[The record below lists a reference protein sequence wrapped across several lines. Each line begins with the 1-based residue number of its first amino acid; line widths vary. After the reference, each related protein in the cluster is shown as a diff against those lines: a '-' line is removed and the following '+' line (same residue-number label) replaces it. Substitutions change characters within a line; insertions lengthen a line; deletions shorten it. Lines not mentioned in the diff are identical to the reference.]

1 MENFRVIGLKIEDG
15 CNPKIHK
22 VLEPKVIYYF
32 YTDIKIDEKSE
43 EITINNKYCKNLYE
57 LPNVHINISAI
68 AGKNGSGKSTIIDL
82 LFMIINNLSYVN
94 KDFIDQLDFIEGLQA
109 SLYFETDN
117 FYKLV
122 IKDDTFEVFK
132 YTDNKISETAETDFE
147 LHKLFYTVAIN
158 YSQYALNSLEI
169 GNWIGGLFHKNDG
182 YQIPIVIN
190 PMRTEGNFDINTE
203 NNLAKSRLITNL
215 VRPVKDGD
223 INFRIISENLIAKR
237 LKLTSNNRNLHD
249 KILYT
254 KIEKSKERA
263 NGKESLKELRINVK
277 LNDLK
282 IDLNL
287 ILNKIS
293 EVYDFKISDLGVY
306 EYEDI
311 INPILKISLD
321 YLVYKLVN
329 IALVYPNYSH
339 YFDRETNSFV
349 NDKFESYL
357 KELLFDDKSH
367 IGFKIKQ
374 TLNFLKYHHYSLTTQ
389 SLTFD
394 SITKKI
400 DLLINNSKN
409 DLKEENRIELIPPP
423 IFKTEIILETI
434 KGDKETV
441 EFHTLS
447 SGEKQLIYSVSSILY
462 HLINLDSVGKGIKYS
477 NVNIVLDEIELYFH
491 PDFQRKY
498 IKYILDSI
506 SVIKFNSIKNIN
518 FCFITHSPFILSDI
532 PTSNVMFLELNQE
545 KNKFTEQIRVLANT
559 FSANIHDLLAQSF
572 FLKNGYMGEFAI
584 YKIKEV
590 ISKLDIIKKDKQN
603 ISDALLKE
611 ELIKIKDV
619 IDIIGEPIL
628 RQKLNELFDESTIDY
643 ESTEDKISRL
653 EFELSQAKEEQ
664 KRTNS

>member
-1 MENFRVIGLKIEDG
+1 MENFRVIGLKIDEG
-15 CNPKIHK
+15 CNVKIHK

-43 EITINNKYCKNLYE
+43 EITINDKYCKNLYE

-82 LFMIINNLSYVN
+82 LFMIINNLSYIN
-94 KDFIDQLDFIEGLQA
+94 EDFKNQLDFIKGLQA

-132 YTDNKISETAETDFE
+132 YTDNKISKTAETNFE
-147 LHKLFYTVAIN
+147 LEKLFYTVAIN

-169 GNWIGGLFHKNDG
+169 GNWIDGLFHKNDG

-190 PMRTEGNFDINTE
+190 PMRIEGNFDINVE
-203 NNLAKSRLITNL
+203 NSLAKSRLITNL
-215 VRPVKDGD
+215 VRPVKDGYID
-223 INFRIISENLIAKR
+223 FRIISENLIAIK
-237 LKLTSNNRNLHD
+237 LKLTSNNRNLHERT
-249 KILYT
+249 LYT
-254 KIEKSKERA
+254 KIEKSERVGKGESFFKE
-263 NGKESLKELRINVK
+263 ERIDVK
-277 LNDLK
+277 LMDLK

-293 EVYDFKISDLGVY
+293 EVYGFKISDLQVY

-311 INPILKISLD
+311 ANPILKLSLD

-329 IALVYPNYSH
+329 IALVYANYAH
-339 YFDRETNSFV
+339 YFDRNENSFV
-349 NDKFESYL
+349 NDKFEAYL
-357 KELLFDDKSH
+357 KELLFEDKSH

-374 TLNFLKYHHYSLTTQ
+374 TLNFLKYQHYSLSTQ
-389 SLTFD
+389 SLKLD
-394 SITKKI
+394 SVTKKI
-400 DLLINNSKN
+400 DALINDPNN
-409 DLKEENRIELIPPP
+409 DLREENRIELIPPP
-423 IFKTEIILETI
+423 IFKTEIILQTI
-434 KGDKETV
+434 KGDKEIV

-491 PDFQRKY
+491 PDFQRRY
-498 IKYILDSI
+498 IKYILDRI
-506 SVIKFNSIKNIN
+506 SVIKFNNIKNIN

-545 KNKFTEQIRVLANT
+545 KSKFTQQTKVLAKT

-584 YKIKEV
+584 YKIKE
-590 ISKLDIIKKDKQN
+590 IIADLDNIKKRMQSMDPT
-603 ISDALLKE
+603 LLE
-611 ELIKIKDV
+611 EKLIKIKDV
-619 IDIIGEPIL
+619 INLIGEPIL
-628 RQKLNELFDESTIDY
+628 KQKLNELFEESIINY
-643 ESTEDKISRL
+643 ESTEAKISRL
-653 EFELSQAKEEQ
+653 EFELSEAKKEQ
-664 KRTNS
+664 NKGQL